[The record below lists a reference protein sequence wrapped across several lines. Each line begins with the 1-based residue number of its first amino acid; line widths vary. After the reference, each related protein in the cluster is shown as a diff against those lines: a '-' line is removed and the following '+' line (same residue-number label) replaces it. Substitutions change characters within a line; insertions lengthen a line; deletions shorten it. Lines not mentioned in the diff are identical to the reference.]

1 MWGWFL
7 ILVVFAKAFA
17 NGPVTRRLHKHVTQS
32 AMVIYIFH
40 RFGEEIWIQAFRKNT
55 VYEVGDEPGTKWDRI
70 GFGLAVVLMNFATCM
85 AVYGLLQTNWVT
97 RKMFGI
103 TL

>member
-7 ILVVFAKAFA
+7 LLVVFAKTFA
-17 NGPVTRRLHKHVTQS
+17 DGPVTKKVHKHVTQS
-32 AMVIYIFH
+32 AMVVYIFH
-40 RFGEEIWIQAFRKNT
+40 RLGEEIWIQAFQDNAIYKD
-55 VYEVGDEPGTKWDRI
+55 GDEMGSKWDRI
-70 GFGLAVVLMNFATCM
+70 GFCGTVLIFNFASCFL
-85 AVYGLLQTNWVT
+85 VYGLLQTNWVT